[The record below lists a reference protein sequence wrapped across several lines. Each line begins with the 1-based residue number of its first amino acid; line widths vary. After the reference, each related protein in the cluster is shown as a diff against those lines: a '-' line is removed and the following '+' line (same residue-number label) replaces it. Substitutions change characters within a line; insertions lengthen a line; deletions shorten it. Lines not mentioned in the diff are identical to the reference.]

1 MIHLEK
7 IRPTLTEKPRR
18 KRTKIVAAVGV
29 LIVFASIIGLYAYS
43 YHIVNDALKVSV
55 KTIKVDH
62 VSIEG
67 YSLSPPSIDIKIVFI
82 LNNPTSVSVAI
93 ESVSIDVFVDASSA
107 GVITAG
113 PLDLPA
119 KGKTTF
125 EGILRFTEEQLQIV
139 EKEQYTMS
147 MNGKI
152 VGSASCLFVTITHE
166 YPVNIEET
174 VTKSYD

>member
-1 MIHLEK
+1 MEK
-7 IRPTLTEKPRR
+7 MKPAVTEKPRR
-18 KRTKIVAAVGV
+18 KRTKIIAAVGILV
-29 LIVFASIIGLYAYS
+29 VFASVIGLYAYS
-43 YHIVNDALKVSV
+43 HHVANNALEASV

-93 ESVSIDVFVDASSA
+93 ESVSIDVFVDESNA

-119 KGKTTF
+119 NGKTTF

-139 EKEQYTMS
+139 EKEQYTIS

-152 VGSASCLFVTITHE
+152 VGSASYLFVTITHE
-166 YPVNIEET
+166 HPVNIEET
-174 VTKSYD
+174 VTKSTD